1 MRRMKCRKILA
12 VFLST
17 SMLLSSAA
25 LVGGD
30 RVNAAGTDPV
40 STTVS
45 MQASVDQ
52 PSETMNTAEA
62 PLAKPGNLVVET
74 TDEKIHV
81 TWDAVE
87 GAEKYALTVDGNK
100 EYEGVERIFE
110 RFAPPGTSY
119 EIAVWAIDQAGTPGE
134 KSTIVA
140 ETKERLKPAAPT
152 NFNVTTDETSLTAS
166 WNAAERASGYVVT
179 VDNEKVYEGND
190 LSCTLEGLTPN
201 KQYRVEIWSVNE
213 YGVSWKST
221 DTVKTK
227 DPDNLPAP
235 KNLRV
240 DSTWNSIT
248 ISWDAVE
255 GADKYYVRKNNDY
268 VYDGPDTTY
277 TITNLNP
284 DVPYTLYV
292 YGYNTTSNKLGE
304 LGRITGVTKR
314 LPAPDHFKVVPK
326 TNSIKLSWDEVDH
339 AVEYELK
346 RGKLII
352 YTGPLKTFIDTDLD
366 EGKAYNYTVTAKN
379 DYSSGYPAAASTS
392 TLVTPRL
399 PYPENV
405 RVTELTY
412 NKVRLDWDA
421 VDGAE
426 EYEISRNGMTI
437 GVPMETWWI
446 GNLEGLSGDISY
458 KIAAIRKGVSGE
470 AAVKKVTIPSRPVPG
485 EAPSGNLKLE
495 VNRIYHDQVSLGWN
509 QVAGASYYDVF
520 RDETHKVWS
529 GKLNIKTITDS
540 NMKPEESHTY
550 KVVAGNESGI
560 LESNVIHVK
569 TAAKPKPIAIMPA
582 QPLEGTIT
590 FDFKVTD
597 GAVMYV
603 ERNPQTV
610 YTPLEDGTY
619 RQTYYNAAA
628 DVRRDEGI
636 VTPINGRL
644 HFSETGVSPNRNY
657 NYDIVAVVHNT
668 DGTETVVA
676 REGISISTPADGS
689 GATVPGTVVDPGNG
703 GGSTP
708 TPGSGSGNGNGTTP
722 SAPGTETGG
731 AAASSPSG
739 NSPSGGATTG
749 NAKNDHGAEDRSGTE
764 KEGTKVTPR
773 EETKSETYTDIDTSY
788 AKEAILFLTSKGI
801 AKGYSDGTF
810 GLKKKVTRAEFAVF
824 LNRAL
829 GYTSS
834 SPYAGTFK
842 DIDPK
847 AWYVSELHAAIEN
860 DITKGFAD
868 HTYRP
873 NEVISREQAAVMLS
887 NVLLKNGSLLLSAVS
902 YEDHTNVAS
911 WAKESVKLVTQ
922 ESVMNGYPGNKFMPK
937 RSLSREEAA
946 QLIYNLV
953 QLVD

>member
-1 MRRMKCRKILA
+1 
-12 VFLST
+12 
-17 SMLLSSAA
+17 
-25 LVGGD
+25 
-30 RVNAAGTDPV
+30 
-40 STTVS
+40 
-45 MQASVDQ
+45 
-52 PSETMNTAEA
+52 MNTAEA
-62 PLAKPGNLVVET
+62 LLAKPGSLVVET

-87 GAEKYALTVDGNK
+87 GAEKYTLTVDGNK
-100 EYEGVERIFE
+100 EYEDIERSYE
-110 RFAPPGTSY
+110 RFALPGTSY
-119 EIAVWAIDQAGTPGE
+119 EIAVWAVDQAGTPGE

-140 ETKERLKPAAPT
+140 ETKERLKPSTPT

-166 WNAAERASGYVVT
+166 WNAAERAAGYVVT

-190 LSCTLEGLTPN
+190 LSYTLKGLTPN

-213 YGVSWKST
+213 YGISWKST

-255 GADKYYVRKNNDY
+255 GADKYYVRKNNDH

-304 LGRITGVTKR
+304 LGRITGVTKKF
-314 LPAPDHFKVVPK
+314 PAPDHFKAVPK
-326 TNSIKLSWDEVDH
+326 TNSVQLSWDAVDH

-352 YTGPLKTFIDTDLD
+352 YTGPLTTFIDTDLD
-366 EGKAYNYTVTAKN
+366 EGKAYNYTVIAKN

-421 VDGAE
+421 VDGAD

-437 GVPMETWWI
+437 RIPMETWWVE
-446 GNLEGLSGDISY
+446 NFEEGLSGDISY
-458 KIAAIRKGVSGE
+458 KIAAIRKGVSGA

-485 EAPSGNLKLE
+485 EAPSGKLKLE
-495 VNRIYHDQVSLGWN
+495 VNRIYHDQVSLSWN
-509 QVAGASYYDVF
+509 QVKGASYYDVF

-529 GKLNIKTITDS
+529 GQGNINTIIDS
-540 NMKPEESHTY
+540 NLKPEESHTY
-550 KVVAGNESGI
+550 KVVAGNEAGI
-560 LESNVIHVK
+560 LESNIIYVK
-569 TAAKPKPIAIMPA
+569 TAAKPQRITIMPA

-619 RQTYYNAAA
+619 RQTYYNAAT
-628 DVRRDEGI
+628 DERRDEGV
-636 VTPINGRL
+636 VTPVNGRL

-703 GGSTP
+703 EGSTP
-708 TPGSGSGNGNGTTP
+708 TPGSGSGNGNGNGTTPSNP

-731 AAASSPSG
+731 AAASPPFGGNPSG
-739 NSPSGGATTG
+739 NSSFGAVTTG
-749 NAKNDHGAEDRSGTE
+749 NAKNDQGAADNSGTK
-764 KEGTKVTPR
+764 KEDTKVTPQ
-773 EETKSETYTDIDTSY
+773 EETKSETYTDIDASY

-810 GLKKKVTRAEFAVF
+810 GLKKKVTRAEFAVL

-847 AWYVSELHAAIEN
+847 AWYVSELNAAIEN

-868 HTYRP
+868 QTYRP

-887 NVLLKNGSLLLSAVS
+887 NVLLKNGSMLLSAAS

-922 ESVMNGYPGNKFMPK
+922 ESVMSGYPGNKLMPK

-953 QLVD
+953 KLIN